1 MITKVYRGA
10 GVFDRRLFAK
20 TGEFRPPKS
29 GEFFL
34 SGAIPEVYDA
44 LHDLNIDYH
53 IMREVE
59 ERPHNPVYRFKK
71 KER

>member
-1 MITKVYRGA
+1 MITEVYRGA

-20 TGEFRPPKS
+20 IGEFRKPKA

-44 LHDLNIDYH
+44 LHDLSTDYH

-59 ERPHNPVYRFKK
+59 ELPHNPVYKFK